1 MKMPTPITG
10 QSQGNVILTEDKS
23 SSLRANAAVVNSMS
37 NIKSRYEHTC
47 QVFMIPVEKLPPSTS
62 FRAKSKVKQMENM
75 LETVSGLSNENIPS
89 LFNLTIFEIA
99 KLQS

>member
-1 MKMPTPITG
+1 MPTPITG

-23 SSLRANAAVVNSMS
+23 NSLRANAAVVNSMS
-37 NIKSRYEHTC
+37 NIKSTYEHTC

-62 FRAKSKVKQMENM
+62 FRARSKVKQMENM

>member
-1 MKMPTPITG
+1 MPTPITG

-23 SSLRANAAVVNSMS
+23 NSLSANAAVVNSMS
-37 NIKSRYEHTC
+37 NIKSTYEHTC

-62 FRAKSKVKQMENM
+62 FRARSKVKQMENM

>member
-10 QSQGNVILTEDKS
+10 QSRGNVILTEDKS
-23 SSLRANAAVVNSMS
+23 NSLRANAAVVNSMS
-37 NIKSRYEHTC
+37 NIKSTYEHTC